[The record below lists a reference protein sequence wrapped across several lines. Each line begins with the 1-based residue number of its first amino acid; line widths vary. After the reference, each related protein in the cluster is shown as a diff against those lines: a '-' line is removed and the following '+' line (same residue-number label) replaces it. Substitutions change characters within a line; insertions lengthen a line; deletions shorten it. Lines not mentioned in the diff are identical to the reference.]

1 MKEQLLGLS
10 AKPTPVAV
18 VQAASNDS
26 SNNAVAAPDQEEEE
40 EEEVKH
46 APEPLQKEFSGAN
59 GVEDS

>member
-1 MKEQLLGLS
+1 MS

-18 VQAASNDS
+18 VQAASNGS
-26 SNNAVAAPDQEEEE
+26 GNNAVAAPDQEEEE

-46 APEPLQKEFSGAN
+46 APEPLQKEVSGAK